1 MLAIGGNPGVP
12 LMIKHWALDEK
23 KKKKEENVELN
34 LSLNITTLSY
44 G

>member
-1 MLAIGGNPGVP
+1 MLAIGGNPGVL
-12 LMIKHWALDEK
+12 LMIKHWALDEEK
-23 KKKKEENVELN
+23 KKENVELN

>member
-1 MLAIGGNPGVP
+1 MLAKGGNPGVP
-12 LMIKHWALDEK
+12 LMIKHWALDGERK
-23 KKKKEENVELN
+23 KNVELN

>member
-23 KKKKEENVELN
+23 KKKENVELN